1 MKETKRVAFTKRTLQ
16 FQHQRMSFPLL
27 LVFLALYAHIFR
39 GNSTP
44 KSSLS
49 LSLSLSAKC
58 IKRVY
63 SFSTF
68 ATKRDAFH
76 IIYYSLL
83 SLHFP

>member
-49 LSLSLSAKC
+49 LSLSAKYS
-58 IKRVY
+58 KRVY